1 MAVVIAVIVGAVV
14 SGAAPVV
21 LRPLLSKW
29 SFVDHP
35 NHRSSHV
42 SPVLRGGG
50 LAPGL
55 GILAG
60 TLIYVFLV
68 PSGDALELILVVVIA
83 SIAGAIGL
91 RDDWDSL
98 SARVRLVAQSALG
111 LVLGVALAWWLGSP
125 WLLVPIVA
133 LAFVYWVN
141 ATNFMDGV
149 DGISALHA
157 LSVGA
162 ALIGVGWLSGSGWIV
177 ASGGLLA
184 ASFGAF
190 LPWNL
195 VPPKLFLGDVGS
207 YFLGA
212 YVVTTVSAVVM
223 QGVPFIAAFAPL
235 AIYAADTG
243 WTLLSRARR
252 GERLTE
258 AHRDHVYQQLG
269 GRFSH
274 LGSAGIVAIST
285 LQCGI
290 LGWLVIVEPQLWL
303 VSLVAIVIVASIYLS
318 SPKWLNVVA
327 HRGA

>member
-1 MAVVIAVIVGAVV
+1 MAAVIAVIAGAV
-14 SGAAPVV
+14 SGAAPLV
-21 LRPLLSKW
+21 LRPILRKL

-35 NHRSSHV
+35 NHRSSHN

-50 LAPGL
+50 LAPWL

-60 TLIYVFLV
+60 TLTYVFVV
-68 PSGDALELILVVVIA
+68 PSTDALELVLVVVTA
-83 SIAGAIGL
+83 SIAGTIGL

-133 LAFVYWVN
+133 VAFVYWVN

-162 ALIGVGWLSGSGWIV
+162 ALIGVGWLSASEWIV
-177 ASGGLLA
+177 ASGALLA

-212 YVVTTVSAVVM
+212 YVFATVSAVAM
-223 QGVPFIAAFAPL
+223 QGVSFIAAFAPL

-243 WTLLSRARR
+243 WTLLNRARR
-252 GERLTE
+252 GKRLTE
-258 AHRDHVYQQLG
+258 AHRDHVYQQLSR
-269 GRFSH
+269 RFSH

-285 LQCGI
+285 LLCGI
-290 LGWLVIVEPQLWL
+290 LGLLVIVEPQLWL
-303 VSLVAIVIVASIYLS
+303 VSLVAIVIVTSIYLS
-318 SPKWLNVVA
+318 SPKWLIVVV
-327 HRGA
+327 RGGTQ